1 VEIAVADRE
10 PRKPHLSERHSQQ
23 RVKNWIVLAAIIGI
37 CLLFFVITIVRFG
50 GAGVLPGAPQ

>member
-1 VEIAVADRE
+1 MADRE